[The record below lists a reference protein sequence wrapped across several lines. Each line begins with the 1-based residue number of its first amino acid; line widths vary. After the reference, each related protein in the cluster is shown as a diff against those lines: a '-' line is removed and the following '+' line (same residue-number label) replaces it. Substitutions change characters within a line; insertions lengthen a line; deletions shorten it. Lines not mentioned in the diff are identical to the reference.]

1 MRGKHSTSA
10 RVSRELARINALP
23 ATELKAMWLEAEGSH
38 PPKTMSTRVL
48 RHALS
53 FNLQA
58 EAEGTESAAERK
70 AWDQIAAL
78 RAKGADADAAISGSA
93 PPPTH
98 KALPEG
104 TRLIRDWQG
113 KTHEV
118 SVLNPSGGRDHF
130 LWNGRQYRSLSAI
143 AKQIT
148 GTNRNGPAFF
158 GLRDDGGSA

>member
-1 MRGKHSTSA
+1 MT
-10 RVSRELARINALP
+10 VSEERRDRIIHV
-23 ATELKAMWLEAEGSH
+23 S
-38 PPKTMSTRVL
+38 
-48 RHALS
+48 
-53 FNLQA
+53 
-58 EAEGTESAAERK
+58 
-70 AWDQIAAL
+70 D
-78 RAKGADADAAISGSA
+78 GSA

-118 SVLNPSGGRDHF
+118 SVLNPNDGRDHF

-158 GLRDDGGSA
+158 GLRDDGGSAR